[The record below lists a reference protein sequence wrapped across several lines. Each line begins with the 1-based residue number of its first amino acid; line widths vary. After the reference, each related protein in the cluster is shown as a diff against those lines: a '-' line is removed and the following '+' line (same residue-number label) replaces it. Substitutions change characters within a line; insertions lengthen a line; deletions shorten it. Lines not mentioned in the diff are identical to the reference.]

1 MNTVLNNKQGFTLL
15 EVIITFIVAAILG
28 TIFLQV
34 MGTSMQQSYVPV
46 SMVQNGFSVNEI
58 MEKMN
63 AHYRNRL
70 ITSTSN
76 PLADFKSD
84 VENGN
89 VIANTPYFG
98 DYTYQTQYIKFIGGN
113 EVADA
118 SADPRILKITITH
131 GGQRLSAI
139 FTK

>member
-34 MGTSMQQSYVPV
+34 MGTSMQQSYEPV

-63 AHYRNRL
+63 ADYRNRL

>member
-34 MGTSMQQSYVPV
+34 MGTSMQQSYQPV
-46 SMVQNGFSVNEI
+46 SMVQDGFSVNEI

-63 AHYRNRL
+63 AHYR
-70 ITSTSN
+70 
-76 PLADFKSD
+76 K
-84 VENGN
+84 
-89 VIANTPYFG
+89 PYFG
-98 DYTYQTQYIKFIGGN
+98 DYTDQTQYIKFIGGN

>member
-34 MGTSMQQSYVPV
+34 MGTSMQQSYVPI

-63 AHYRNRL
+63 AHYRYRL
-70 ITSTSN
+70 LTSTSN

-84 VENGN
+84 FQNCN

-98 DYTYQTQYIKFIGGN
+98 DYTYQTQYIKFSGGN

>member
-63 AHYRNRL
+63 ADYRNRL
-70 ITSTSN
+70 FTSTSN

-89 VIANTPYFG
+89 VVANTPYFG
-98 DYTYQTQYIKFIGGN
+98 DYTYQTQYIKFSGGN

>member
-1 MNTVLNNKQGFTLL
+1 MSTVLNNKQGFTLL
-15 EVIITFIVAAILG
+15 ELIITFIVAAILG

-34 MGTSMQQSYVPV
+34 MGTSMQQSYQPV
-46 SMVQNGFSVNEI
+46 SMVQDGFAVNEI
-58 MEKMN
+58 LEKMN
-63 AHYRNRL
+63 AHYRYRL
-70 ITSTSN
+70 LTSISN

-89 VIANTPYFG
+89 VTANTPYFG
-98 DYTYQTQYIKFIGGN
+98 DYTPQTQYIKFSGGN
-113 EVADA
+113 EVADL
-118 SADPRILKITITH
+118 SADPRVLKITITH

>member
-34 MGTSMQQSYVPV
+34 MGTSMQQSYEPV

-63 AHYRNRL
+63 AFYRNRL
-70 ITSTSN
+70 FTSTSN

-98 DYTYQTQYIKFIGGN
+98 DYTYQTQYIKFSGGI

>member
-28 TIFLQV
+28 TVFLQV
-34 MGTSMQQSYVPV
+34 MGTSMQQSYQPV
-46 SMVQNGFSVNEI
+46 SMVQDGFSVNEI

-63 AHYRNRL
+63 AYYRKRL
-70 ITSTSN
+70 LTSTVN
-76 PLADFKSD
+76 PLEDFKND

-98 DYTYQTQYIKFIGGN
+98 NYTYQTQYIKFSGGI
-113 EVADA
+113 EVPDA

>member
-1 MNTVLNNKQGFTLL
+1 MNTVLNNKNGFTLL

-46 SMVQNGFSVNEI
+46 SMVQDGFSINEI
-58 MEKMN
+58 IEKMN

-70 ITSTSN
+70 LTSTSN

-84 VENGN
+84 VET
-89 VIANTPYFG
+89 NTPYFG
-98 DYTYQTQYIKFIGGN
+98 DYTYQTGYIKFSGGN